1 MVRYVES
8 LVTEAT
14 AHELLEE
21 YFTSRG
27 ISTLNYVIKHPDP
40 ANFIAP
46 EGVFLVV
53 EDDDG
58 PVGCGGIRRLDV
70 ARYEV
75 KHVWIRPR
83 ARGTGLGRRL
93 LTELERRA
101 AELGA
106 THVVLDTN
114 ASQVEAGNLYRSAGY
129 VEVEPYNDNGNA
141 THWFSKEIA

>member
-1 MVRYVES
+1 MLRYVET

-27 ISTLNYVIKHPDP
+27 ISTLNYVINHPDP

-46 EGVFLVV
+46 SGVFLVV
-53 EDDDG
+53 EDEEG

-83 ARGTGLGRRL
+83 ARGKGLGRSL

-114 ASQVEAGNLYRSAGY
+114 ASQVEAASLYRSAGY

-141 THWFSKEIA
+141 THWFSKRLA

>member
-1 MVRYVES
+1 
-8 LVTEAT
+8 VTEAD
-14 AHELLEE
+14 AHALLEE

-40 ANFIAP
+40 ASFVAP

-53 EDDDG
+53 DDDEG
-58 PVGCGGIRRLDV
+58 PVGCGGIRRLD
-70 ARYEV
+70 ATRYEV

-83 ARGTGLGRRL
+83 ARGRGLGRRL

-101 AELGA
+101 VELGA

-114 ASQVEAGNLYRSAGY
+114 ASQVEAGNLYNSAGY
-129 VEVEPYNDNGNA
+129 ESIEPYNDNPNA
-141 THWFSKEIA
+141 THWFSKAVGQ